1 MSDDIELI
9 KSPLERKITRD
20 GITVR
25 ICIYRG
31 SEEAGWI
38 LEVEDQD
45 GGSTVWDD
53 RFPTDQAAL
62 DEAMQ
67 AIEADGIGSFADS
80 PRVSPPPR

>member
-1 MSDDIELI
+1 MNEADELI
-9 KSPLERKITRD
+9 TSPLARKITRD
-20 GITVR
+20 GVTVG

-31 SEEAGWI
+31 ASEDGWL

-53 RFPTDQAAL
+53 RFPSDQAAL

-67 AIEADGIGSFADS
+67 IIETEGIQVFAAA
-80 PRVSPPPR
+80 